1 MRFEKISKQQ
11 FEKDFNES
19 NSNITYDEIKI
30 PVRATKCSAG
40 YDIFST
46 KTIHLRPGDS
56 VKIPTGLRIL
66 LDDDKFL
73 MVVPRSGLGFKF
85 RIQLDNTVGIIDAD
99 YSNSDNEGHMWIKIQ
114 NEGDKEYIVKKGDAM
129 IQGIFIKYLKTDD
142 DIETDNIRNGGI
154 GSTSK
159 KEG

>member
-19 NSNITYDEIKI
+19 NSNITYDEIKL

-46 KTIHLRPGDS
+46 RTIHLRPGDS
-56 VKIPTGLRIL
+56 VKIPTGLRVL

-99 YSNSDNEGHMWIKIQ
+99 YSNSDNEGHMWIKITNDSKHNDSMTIEAGQ
-114 NEGDKEYIVKKGDAM
+114 AIA
-129 IQGIFIKYLKTDD
+129 QGIIMSYFKVDD
-142 DIETDNIRNGGI
+142 DCADGIRNGGF

-159 KEG
+159 